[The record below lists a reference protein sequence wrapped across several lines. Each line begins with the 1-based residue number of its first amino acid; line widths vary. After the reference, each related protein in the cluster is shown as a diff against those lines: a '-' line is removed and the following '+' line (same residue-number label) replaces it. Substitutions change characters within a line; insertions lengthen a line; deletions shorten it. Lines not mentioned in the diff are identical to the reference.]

1 MNPLH
6 SIKGKLLVFSLI
18 ISVIPITTITTI
30 YYFKAGNAFKR
41 QILGAL
47 TAVAEARKAHV
58 LELMEAEKVRTIDF
72 SSDGFIRESL
82 QTINDGGNLKDQA
95 VIDLNRHL
103 SENKMPLDTY
113 ITSIQVTDKDG
124 RVVSSTNEAVIGHNI
139 FDRDIF
145 KNAAD
150 EVYAGLYVSHAH
162 SSDPRSKKQHI
173 DISAPITAG
182 DDRELLGLIINEYD
196 LVLLSKIATNRT
208 GLGETGE
215 VYLVNRDGLMLTES
229 RFMEDSSLKQVV
241 DTEPVRRIAGDGKGM
256 AGVYPDYRGVPVV
269 GASVYLPGY
278 GWTLLAEIDKA
289 EALVPLEMLRETA
302 LTVVVIG
309 AGAAAAIGII
319 FAIFIARPINK
330 LKDITERFAAGD
342 LSVRAEIERD
352 DEIGLL
358 AGSFNTMAEALSGKI
373 SEHEKAEEKLRQFYR
388 AVEQSP
394 CTVVITDTAG
404 TIQHVNP
411 KFTQLTGYTPEEALG
426 KNPRLWKSG
435 KTPPEVYEQLWNT
448 ITSGRVWHGE
458 LCNRKKSGE
467 LYWEST
473 SISPI
478 RDSEDNTTHF
488 VAVREDITER
498 RRMEEALRENE
509 NKFRSMSELA
519 QDAIIMLDSK
529 EKVSYWNKAAESIFG
544 YPKKDAMGKNLYTL
558 IIPHRFREDHLK
570 GFERFQDTGQ
580 GAVMEKTVE
589 LAALRKDGT
598 EFPIELSLSGVQIK
612 GKWNAIGI
620 VRDITE
626 RRQTEET
633 IRQMAYHDA
642 LTGLPNR
649 KLFVDR
655 LTLELAH
662 AHRDKQALAVLFL
675 DLDRFKDVNDKLG
688 HAAGDKLLRE
698 VAVRLMNCVRE
709 SDTVARMGGDE
720 FTLLLPGIKC
730 AADTSLIAGKILE
743 SVKQPLRLDGREVN
757 ITTSVGIALYPD
769 GGKDPDTLLKNADA
783 AMYHAKETGRNNYQ
797 VYTPS

>member
-30 YYFKAGNAFKR
+30 YYLKAGNAFKR

-47 TAVAEARKAHV
+47 TAVAASRKAHV

-103 SENKMPLDTY
+103 SENKMPLDPY

-124 RVVSSTNEAVIGHNI
+124 RVVSSTNEAVIGRNI

-145 KNAAD
+145 KNATD
-150 EVYAGLYVSHAH
+150 EVYAGLYVSRAH
-162 SSDPRSKKQHI
+162 SDPRSKKQYI
-173 DISAPITAG
+173 DISTPITAG
-182 DDRELLGLIINEYD
+182 DSRELLGRIINEYD
-196 LVLLSKIATNRT
+196 LVLLNKIATNRA

-229 RFMEDSSLKQVV
+229 RFMEDSPLKQVV

-256 AGVYPDYRGVPVV
+256 AGVYPDYRGIPVV

-278 GWTLLAEIDKA
+278 GWTLLVEIDKA
-289 EALVPLEMLRETA
+289 EALAPLKMLRETA

-342 LSVRAEIERD
+342 LDARAEIERD

-358 AGSFNTMAEALSGKI
+358 AGSFNTMAEALSEKI
-373 SEHEKAEEKLRQFYR
+373 SEHERAEEKLRQFYR

-435 KTPPEVYEQLWNT
+435 KTPPEVYEQLWDT

-458 LCNRKKSGE
+458 LCNRKKNRE

-478 RDSEDNTTHF
+478 RDSEDNITHF

-544 YPKKDAMGKNLYTL
+544 YSKRDAMGKNLHTL
-558 IIPHRFREDHLK
+558 IIPHRFHEDHMK
-570 GFERFQDTGQ
+570 GFERFQETGQ

-589 LAALRKDGT
+589 LAALRKDCT
-598 EFPIELSLSGVQIK
+598 EFPIELSLSGEQIK

-626 RRQTEET
+626 RRQAEET

-688 HAAGDKLLRE
+688 HAAGDQLLRE

-743 SVKQPLRLDGREVN
+743 SVKQPLRLYSREVN
-757 ITTSVGIALYPD
+757 VTTSVGIALYPD

-783 AMYHAKETGRNNYQ
+783 AMDHAKEMGRNNYQ